1 MPDLFD
7 LPAGD
12 ADIALL
18 DDMLARAPKVFVKKV
33 SNNDRDWADNPKK
46 HQQGVYMPVA
56 EREAGFFPA
65 LARKERPDPKAKEIR
80 ETYFRTEWPQTGE
93 FRDDTHLVHYTSK
106 GEETHLTR
114 LPRSAFRNLSPASW
128 VVMAPLPSTRPAYEC
143 MTIDSTSAAADRL
156 MDRLGLDP
164 DFTVG
169 ILDPRAIADRERD
182 LLLDFAEEVSSAW
195 MNGDIAAFAA
205 AGAGM
210 PTTADL
216 ARQAREKFLLDMGLP
231 TLDPWTLD
239 APGDAIRQIS
249 RVIEW
254 DLFREAQ
261 RRERALELVRAV
273 FGDVPSEPG
282 MRGVIRKLVDATA
295 QIDKI
300 MLSASQQ
307 RKSRAGY
314 SFEHQIQAMLGAGGI
329 PFVQQ
334 VVIDAAK
341 RRPDFVLPSLNHLN
355 RKLKGPQRGLILSAK
370 TTLRERWKQVERE
383 MRKRNDL
390 FLATVDETV
399 AGNVIGEMAALNICL
414 VVPETLKASRDTEY
428 ARHANVIDF
437 ATFFHSEL
445 RDRRVPAWSRMGQ
458 PE

>member
-7 LPAGD
+7 LPAGG
-12 ADIALL
+12 ADTALL
-18 DDMLARAPKVFVKKV
+18 DDLLARASEVFVKKL
-33 SNNDRDWADNPKK
+33 SNNDRDWADNPNK

-56 EREAGFFPA
+56 EREIGFFPA
-65 LARKERPDPKAKEIR
+65 LVRKERKDPDAKEIR
-80 ETYFRTEWPQTGE
+80 ETFFRTEWPQTGE
-93 FRDDTHLVHYTSK
+93 FRDDSRLVHYTSK

-114 LPRSAFRNLSPASW
+114 LPSSAFRDLSPASW
-128 VVMAPLPSTRPAYEC
+128 VVMARLPTGQPAYEC
-143 MTIDSTSAAADRL
+143 MTIDSNSEAADRL

-164 DFTVG
+164 EFTVG
-169 ILDPRAIADRERD
+169 ILDLARIASDERD
-182 LLLDFAEEVSSAW
+182 RLMDFAEEVAAAW
-195 MNGDIAAFAA
+195 MRGDIASFAA

-210 PTTADL
+210 PKTAEL
-216 ARQAREKFLLDMGLP
+216 ARQARDEFLRTSGLP
-231 TLDPWTLD
+231 ALDPWAIA

-254 DLFREAQ
+254 EMFREAQ

-273 FGDVPSEPG
+273 FGDAPSEPG
-282 MRGVIRKLVDATA
+282 MAGVIRRLVDATA
-295 QIDKI
+295 QIDRI

-314 SFEHQIQAMLGAGGI
+314 SFEHQIQAMLTAGGI

-341 RRPDFVLPSLNHLN
+341 RRPDFVLPSLDHLN
-355 RKLKGPQRGLILSAK
+355 RTLKGPKRGLILSAK

-383 MRKRNDL
+383 IRKRNDL
-390 FLATVDETV
+390 YLATVDETV
-399 AGNVIGEMAALNICL
+399 AGSVIGEMAALNIHL
-414 VVPETLKASRDTEY
+414 VVPEALKASSDTEY

-437 ATFFHSEL
+437 ATFFQSEL
-445 RDRRVPAWSRMGQ
+445 RDRRVPAWAAVR
-458 PE
+458 